1 MVSDRKYCNYLLL
14 IPTNDVDITISIYDE
29 DDEDDEDDDDNND
42 DDDDN
47 DIVDIFVNDVKNL

>member
-14 IPTNDVDITISIYDE
+14 IPTNDVVDITISIYDE
-29 DDEDDEDDDDNND
+29 DDEDDDNDND

>member
-14 IPTNDVDITISIYDE
+14 IPTNDVVDITISIYDE
-29 DDEDDEDDDDNND
+29 DDEDDDSSDND